1 MDTTISELRER
12 AAELRSGA
20 LRLAEGTGML
30 DLIRAAIGR
39 VEVVGSVDLD
49 LMVWPDVDLYTRLGA
64 GERAR
69 FLALLPALHDRVEAR
84 GYSFVRVNFNDE
96 YRRPGNRFGCGLY
109 FGMKILDPAG
119 ERLWKV
125 DLWAWDAATF
135 DRKLAE
141 HRQLVRDLAAVDRD
155 LVLRIK
161 DAVHL
166 RPEYRGTLTSM
177 DVYAF
182 AIAGRGQ
189 TLAEFD
195 EFLARRG
202 DPVEPES
209 ARE

>member
-1 MDTTISELRER
+1 MNTELRER

-20 LRLAEGTGML
+20 ICLVEGTGML
-30 DLIRAAIGR
+30 DVIRAALGP
-39 VEVVGSVDLD
+39 VEVVGSVGLD
-49 LMVWPDVDLYTRLGA
+49 LMVWPDVDLYTRLEA

-69 FLALLPALHDRVEAR
+69 FLALLPALHDCVEAQ

-125 DLWAWDAATF
+125 DLWAWDTATF
-135 DRKLAE
+135 DQRMAE
-141 HRQLVRDLAAVDRD
+141 HRQLVRDLAAADRD

-182 AIAGRGQ
+182 AIDGRGR
-189 TLAEFD
+189 TVAEFD
-195 EFLARRG
+195 QFVASRG
-202 DPVEPES
+202 DPVEPAS